1 MKKFLTGLLII
12 ALTVLFSAGML
23 EQEVHVPVSYGIVFP
38 AGVKETGSDQ
48 EKELS
53 SINAAENYETP
64 PGFPAED
71 IPKANET
78 EIVKDAISTPETA
91 PTTQFTAQ
99 TTQTQTSQDHEPPKQ
114 EKVETPAPGPEPD
127 PQPVKEDPVQPT
139 VTVIVPAGNEHVH
152 DWVDT
157 VIAYHD
163 AVTHTVHH
171 DAVTEQRWVSVPVKI
186 NHYYC
191 DVCRKEFPTQE
202 EAYAHEDA
210 TYAAAMDAN
219 DMSLIHSGHSMIT
232 ETVNQGYYETVV
244 IQEAYDEVITD
255 SPAWEEHILRCSIC
269 GATK

>member
-12 ALTVLFSAGML
+12 ALTVLFSAGMI

-38 AGVKETGSDQ
+38 AGVKKTGSDQ

-53 SINAAENYETP
+53 SINAVENYETP
-64 PGFPAED
+64 PGIPAED

-78 EIVKDAISTPETA
+78 EIVKDAISVSETK
-91 PTTQFTAQ
+91 PTTQN
-99 TTQTQTSQDHEPPKQ
+99 TTQTTSTQPSQNNEPAKQ
-114 EKVETPAPGPEPD
+114 NTVDTPASK
-127 PQPVKEDPVQPT
+127 PVSESTKEKTVDVTTPVS
-139 VTVIVPAGNEHVH
+139 VPAGNEHVH

-157 VIAYHD
+157 VVAYHD

-191 DVCRKEFPTQE
+191 DVCRKEFLTQE
-202 EAYAHEDA
+202 EAYSHEDA

-232 ETVNQGYYETVV
+232 ETVDQGYYETVV

>member
-1 MKKFLTGLLII
+1 M
-12 ALTVLFSAGML
+12 
-23 EQEVHVPVSYGIVFP
+23 
-38 AGVKETGSDQ
+38 
-48 EKELS
+48 
-53 SINAAENYETP
+53 
-64 PGFPAED
+64 
-71 IPKANET
+71 
-78 EIVKDAISTPETA
+78 
-91 PTTQFTAQ
+91 
-99 TTQTQTSQDHEPPKQ
+99 
-114 EKVETPAPGPEPD
+114 
-127 PQPVKEDPVQPT
+127 
-139 VTVIVPAGNEHVH
+139 TVIVPAGNEHVH

-157 VIAYHD
+157 VVAYHD

-191 DVCRKEFPTQE
+191 DVCRKEFLTQE

-219 DMSLIHSGHSMIT
+219 DISLIHSGHSMIT
-232 ETVNQGYYETVV
+232 ETVDQGYYDTVV